1 MVPPDLTK
9 RKSGI
14 AAGQARVEEF
24 KRKEREAKLK
34 ADEEARKAAEAQ
46 QRAENG
52 DNGEED
58 KKESS
63 SDDEEAQGRRRLERR
78 GRGLGR
84 ADAAQRW
91 RDLEAKADQLCQR
104 AQRHQPKAEKEPVKE
119 APSKKRRK
127 KAAESSDD
135 DDDQIPVAK
144 NDQRPTLAECV
155 AILREAEDL
164 PDCPPSIGGTGEDP
178 VSLLKERLDE
188 IWNDIGSSEIRQGM
202 LVKPSDYNLVAIGTT
217 VKTQEHPAL
226 YEEGKVLSAG
236 STQQRAD
243 LLGKFSIT
251 IVDDGLKKLSANEYV
266 ELRISTK
273 MREYMKK
280 APWLGMAATARSL
293 VVRILWTRSRR
304 RTRGAPSCS
313 A

>member
-1 MVPPDLTK
+1 MPPDLTK
-9 RKSGI
+9 RKSGV

-52 DNGEED
+52 VNEED

-63 SDDEEAQGRRRLERR
+63 SDDEEPEARRRLERR

-91 RDLEAKADQLCQR
+91 HDLEAKADALCQR
-104 AQRHQPKAEKEPVKE
+104 AQRHQPKAEKEPPKDQ
-119 APSKKRRK
+119 PSKKRRK
-127 KAAESSDD
+127 KAQESSDD

-155 AILREAEDL
+155 SILREAEDL

-178 VSLLKERLDE
+178 VALLKERLDE
-188 IWNDIGSSEIRQGM
+188 VWRHVARCRLLAARARDCVARGSAAENSSAYDARGFGYS
-202 LVKPSDYNLVAIGTT
+202 VYARTNADGTPKQT
-217 VKTQEHPAL
+217 
-226 YEEGKVLSAG
+226 
-236 STQQRAD
+236 
-243 LLGKFSIT
+243 
-251 IVDDGLKKLSANEYV
+251 ANEIV
-266 ELRISTK
+266 
-273 MREYMKK
+273 
-280 APWLGMAATARSL
+280 
-293 VVRILWTRSRR
+293 RSRR
-304 RTRGAPSCS
+304 PVV
-313 A
+313 